1 MSISKAP
8 QILIITFSFCIEYA
22 QIKALLAHEMSY
34 KVVKVLKL
42 HKVLFQGIPM
52 SDVERLHRIKYMIQQ
67 RKCVPKEDFLSELE
81 ISSATFKRD
90 LEYLRS
96 RLKASIV
103 YDPFLG
109 GYKFENP
116 DHIDKIEMPG
126 LWFSEKEATALVLMQ
141 HLLSSLDQGG
151 LIGPHIEPLTA
162 IIDGILGQSETTTKE
177 LRKRIKVVGMG
188 SRKNSIENFSEIGAA
203 LLKRNRLDISY
214 YSKGKDE
221 LTEREISPQR
231 LIYYRE
237 NWYLDA
243 YCHLREG
250 LRSFAVDGIRK
261 AVLSNKKAQEISE
274 KECHEHFAESY
285 GIFSGKATQ
294 RAKLRFTPEHAR
306 WVSGENWHGQQ
317 VGAFD
322 KDGYYNLEFD
332 YNQDPELI
340 MDILK
345 HGSGVEVISPASLKS
360 KVVKEL
366 KKALEKY

>member
-1 MSISKAP
+1 
-8 QILIITFSFCIEYA
+8 
-22 QIKALLAHEMSY
+22 
-34 KVVKVLKL
+34 
-42 HKVLFQGIPM
+42 M

-67 RKCVPKEDFLSELE
+67 RKCVPREDFLSELE
-81 ISSATFKRD
+81 ISPATFKRD

-96 RLKASIV
+96 RLKASII
-103 YDPFLG
+103 YDRFMG
-109 GYKFENP
+109 GYRFENP
-116 DHIDKIEMPG
+116 DQVDKIEMPG

-214 YSKGKDE
+214 HSKGKDE
-221 LTEREISPQR
+221 VTEREISPQR

-243 YCHLREG
+243 YCHLRHD

-261 AVLSNKKAQEISE
+261 ATLSNKKAEEVSDKQ
-274 KECHEHFAESY
+274 CQEHFAQSY

-306 WVSGENWHGQQ
+306 WVAGEHWHGQQ
-317 VGAFD
+317 VGSFD
-322 KDGYYNLEFD
+322 KEGYYVLEFD

-345 HGSGVEVISPASLKS
+345 HGSGVEVISPDSLKKKLAS
-360 KVVKEL
+360 EL
-366 KKALEKY
+366 KRTLAQY